1 MVIRNPSSTYGVRIR
16 FYTTDHVSPRSVDL
30 NIEAGAEATL
40 KVHLIPL
47 LRGERQVAIEFAPLF
62 DAEGKL
68 IPGAEADQIVTHR
81 FKYTARESSIVGI
94 TSSQMNTLK
103 NLLKVATGIIF
114 IAGFVTTIV
123 PDLVGGFEEA
133 IRTFIPLLITLQVPI
148 LFIHFALQNRLP
160 K

>member
-1 MVIRNPSSTYGVRIR
+1 
-16 FYTTDHVSPRSVDL
+16 
-30 NIEAGAEATL
+30 
-40 KVHLIPL
+40 VHLIPL
-47 LRGERQVAIEFAPLF
+47 LRGDRQVAIEFAPLF
-62 DAEGKL
+62 DADGNL

-114 IAGFVTTIV
+114 IAGFVTTII

-148 LFIHFALQNRLP
+148 LFTHFTLQNRLP